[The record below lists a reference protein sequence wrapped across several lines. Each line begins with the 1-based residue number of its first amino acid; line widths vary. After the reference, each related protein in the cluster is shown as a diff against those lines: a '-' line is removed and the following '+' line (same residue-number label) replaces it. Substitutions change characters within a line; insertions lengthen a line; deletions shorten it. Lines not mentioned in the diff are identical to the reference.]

1 MKRNSNNKS
10 DGIFNGLNNRQ
21 KEAVNATE
29 GKVRAIAGAGAGKT
43 KTLVSRYA
51 HIIQN
56 LGVSPANVLCITFTN
71 KAAQEMKNRVSKLI
85 DSDVATDFICTIHS
99 LCVKILRNEIYHLG
113 YPKNF
118 IILDEI
124 DSKDMAKKV
133 MDELHIDK
141 DDMTE
146 YQLLEKV
153 AEYKSKSS
161 YIGDIVMDKDTM
173 NSNDPVIKYIIE
185 QRKSYYLDFDDLIF
199 FGLYVLQKY
208 KDAYDRWSFFQ
219 YIMVDETQDCNAVD
233 WKLINLL
240 GKASGNIFCVGDDCQ
255 SIYGFRGSKPQMFVD
270 FKSKKDVV
278 LNQNYR
284 STKPILDVAN
294 CVIKNNER
302 QLKKNLVTERKD
314 GELPVYYH
322 AYTDQDEASWILK
335 EINKLKKSDKR
346 KNTDFAVLYRASYL
360 SRPIEQELLKSNI
373 PYIIWGGVRFYDRK
387 EIKDVMSYLRVIAN
401 GDDIA
406 FSRIINVPS
415 RKFGKVSLEKL
426 KILSQKEK
434 TTMYESLKKHIKDKE
449 FNKEQIVKFVELI
462 EWGRAYKDKKHIS
475 DILSEVLDKSGLKKL
490 YSNDS
495 DEERIENIGELISSV
510 KDYEKSNE
518 HEEDLGLD
526 RYLQDMSL
534 FTNMDKTSDTDAI
547 KLMTIHQSKGLE
559 FPVVFVCGLNE
570 GIFPNSRAMREM
582 QADGLEEERR
592 IFYVAVTRA
601 MDKLYLSESGGFN
614 FITKRDKEPSRF
626 LEEIDDELITK
637 LNQPKDKFGKN
648 RFGKISFSEANDE
661 LSVGDMVKH
670 KFFGTGEIIHYNE
683 KNKSYTVKFD
693 LGVRTVIGTVLE
705 KLD

>member
-1 MKRNSNNKS
+1 M
-10 DGIFNGLNNRQ
+10 
-21 KEAVNATE
+21 
-29 GKVRAIAGAGAGKT
+29 
-43 KTLVSRYA
+43 
-51 HIIQN
+51 
-56 LGVSPANVLCITFTN
+56 
-71 KAAQEMKNRVSKLI
+71 
-85 DSDVATDFICTIHS
+85 
-99 LCVKILRNEIYHLG
+99 
-113 YPKNF
+113 
-118 IILDEI
+118 
-124 DSKDMAKKV
+124 
-133 MDELHIDK
+133 
-141 DDMTE
+141 
-146 YQLLEKV
+146 
-153 AEYKSKSS
+153 
-161 YIGDIVMDKDTM
+161 
-173 NSNDPVIKYIIE
+173 
-185 QRKSYYLDFDDLIF
+185 
-199 FGLYVLQKY
+199 
-208 KDAYDRWSFFQ
+208 
-219 YIMVDETQDCNAVD
+219 
-233 WKLINLL
+233 
-240 GKASGNIFCVGDDCQ
+240 
-255 SIYGFRGSKPQMFVD
+255 
-270 FKSKKDVV
+270 
-278 LNQNYR
+278 
-284 STKPILDVAN
+284 
-294 CVIKNNER
+294 
-302 QLKKNLVTERKD
+302 VTERKG

-335 EINKLKKSDKR
+335 EINKLKKTDKR

-360 SRPIEQELLKSNI
+360 SRSIEQELLKSNI

-426 KILSQKEK
+426 KMLSQKEK
-434 TTMYESLKKHIKDKE
+434 TTMYESLRKHIKDKE

-475 DILSEVLDKSGLKKL
+475 DILSEVLNKSGLKKL

-518 HEEDLGLD
+518 NEEDLGLD

-534 FTNMDKTSDTDAI
+534 FTNMDKTSDADVI

-648 RFGKISFSEANDE
+648 RFGKISFYEANDE

-670 KFFGTGEIIHYNE
+670 KFFGTGEIIRYNE

-693 LGVRTVIGTVLE
+693 LGVRTVIGDVLE